1 MSRKRYRPKKERQTT
16 VAECDWCASPFARE
30 MSGGRFCDFVCKQQ
44 FVVDAKDNRPTQM
57 MTVSEVIEAS
67 EGGSQE

>member
-1 MSRKRYRPKKERQTT
+1 MSKKRYRPKRESQTNI
-16 VAECDWCASPFARE
+16 AECDWCGSPFARE

-44 FVVDAKDNRPTQM
+44 YTADQKDTRPTQM

-67 EGGSQE
+67 EGE